1 MKACTK
7 SISRTFLLSLLVL
20 TAAASLA
27 AAQDDNG
34 AVNKDGLK
42 KTITFM
48 KQTGSSDQEIADVV
62 RHTGVDFKPTAADE
76 KELRQVGASDA
87 VMAAVRGNYRGPA
100 EPENNDKPVTD
111 KKDELQQP
119 ITVPTPKPTPSPEQ
133 KTSTRPEPRSKKPDK
148 DFKFKVGD
156 EVQADTLMSQ
166 GPSSASY
173 RKATIVGLDDANP
186 ADKAYLV
193 QIDGEYEP
201 RRYIIRPYTQ
211 HWIKA
216 ADKDE
221 GEKQDK
227 DFAFKVGDQVEVDA
241 MKSSSP
247 ASARYVPATIVELDD
262 KNPSDKAYIV
272 QVEGQSGTARYII
285 RPYTKHWVRTP
296 EQ

>member
-1 MKACTK
+1 M
-7 SISRTFLLSLLVL
+7 SLLVL
-20 TAAASLA
+20 TAAPSLA

-48 KQTGSSDQEIADVV
+48 KQAGSSDQEIADVV
-62 RHTGVDFKPTAADE
+62 RRTGVDFKPTAADE
-76 KELRQVGASDA
+76 RELRDAGASDA
-87 VMAAVRGNYRGPA
+87 VIGAVRGSYRGPA
-100 EPENNDKPVTD
+100 GPENNDKPVPDT
-111 KKDELQQP
+111 KDEPQQP
-119 ITVPTPKPTPSPEQ
+119 ITIPTPKPTPSLEQ
-133 KTSTRPEPRSKKPDK
+133 KTSTRPEPRPRKPDK

-156 EVQADTLMSQ
+156 EVQADALMSSD
-166 GPSSASY
+166 PRSASY

-201 RRYIIRPYTQ
+201 KRYIIRPYTQ

-216 ADKDE
+216 ADKGD

-227 DFAFKVGDQVEVDA
+227 DFAFRVGDHIEVDTL
-241 MKSSSP
+241 KSSDP
-247 ASARYVPATIVELDD
+247 RSARYVPATIVELDNH
-262 KNPSDKAYIV
+262 NPADKAYIV
-272 QVEGQSGTARYII
+272 EIEGQSGTFRYII
-285 RPYTKHWVRTP
+285 RPYTKHWVRAP

>member
-7 SISRTFLLSLLVL
+7 SISRTFLMSLLVL

-48 KQTGSSDQEIADVV
+48 KQAGSSDQEIADVV
-62 RHTGVDFKPTAADE
+62 RRTGVDFKPTAADE
-76 KELRQVGASDA
+76 KELREAGASDA
-87 VMAAVRGNYRGPA
+87 VMAAVRGNYRGPVA
-100 EPENNDKPVTD
+100 AENNDKAVTE
-111 KKDELQQP
+111 KKEEPQQP

-133 KTSTRPEPRSKKPDK
+133 KTSTRTEPRPKKPDK

-156 EVQADTLMSQ
+156 EVQADTIMSQ
-166 GPSSASY
+166 TPSTASY

-216 ADKDE
+216 ADKDA
-221 GEKQDK
+221 GQKQDK

-241 MKSSSP
+241 LMSSSP
-247 ASARYVPATIVELDD
+247 ASARYVPATIVELDNR
-262 KNPSDKAYIV
+262 NPADKAYIV
-272 QVEGQSGTARYII
+272 QVEGRSGTMRYII
-285 RPYTKHWVRTP
+285 RPYTKHWVRAP
-296 EQ
+296 QA

>member
-1 MKACTK
+1 MNAFTK

-48 KQTGSSDQEIADVV
+48 KQAGSSDQEIADVV
-62 RHTGVDFKPTAADE
+62 RRTGVDFKPTAADE
-76 KELRQVGASDA
+76 KELREAGASDA

-111 KKDELQQP
+111 KKDEPQPP

-133 KTSTRPEPRSKKPDK
+133 KTSTRPEPRPRKPDK

-156 EVQADTLMSQ
+156 EVQADTIMSQ
-166 GPSSASY
+166 SPSSASY

-201 RRYIIRPYTQ
+201 KRYIIRPYTQ

-216 ADKDE
+216 ADKGDDQ
-221 GEKQDK
+221 KQDK

-241 MKSSSP
+241 MMSSTP
-247 ASARYVPATIVELDD
+247 ASARYVPARIVELDNR
-262 KNPSDKAYIV
+262 NPADKAYIV
-272 QVEGQSGTARYII
+272 EIEGQSGTKRYIV
-285 RPYTKHWVRTP
+285 RPYTKHWVRAP
-296 EQ
+296 QQ